1 VTDQYDGAPLDWP
14 DGYFEAVEDED
25 DPPEEVFMGI
35 QERAAPPG
43 PASASAAVPT
53 APSEVI
59 GRASATESS
68 PTTSEQFHCWL
79 DPDALVN
86 PFDIIE
92 ADHLQGTVTYGL
104 VTEIHH
110 TTDAPSHLANFISSD
125 FGNVESEAQTPRQGA
140 DVVQADVL
148 ANHDRAD
155 PRRAIYMPLRSGAPI
170 RFASADGIQIALGT
184 NRIDE
189 ADRVPAGVVEMS
201 NGTRAP
207 VFLNRKFLL
216 GPEGAHVN
224 ITGLSGLATKTSF
237 ATVLVS
243 SIMQTTD
250 DVAVIMLNVKQDD
263 LLSIDA
269 ANPELTQ
276 NDRELYEVMG
286 VEPKP
291 FTNVHYLVPAGRNG
305 GPNCHGGNAPQNHLI
320 YAYALDDVIG
330 TLDQPGPGT
339 EALFSSVADESD
351 TMSSIC
357 ARLDDDRQH
366 RSGDFRDVATWN
378 QLLTGQPLH
387 TKDGDLAQ
395 LKTIQKSS
403 VGKFLRVMNRIV
415 RNHNSGVFVQQ
426 RASGQRNVAETI
438 RRIQGGHTYVIDIYR
453 LTDDERGLVFGH
465 VISEVYRLYA
475 EAERGDDLP
484 SKVVVFVDELNKYA
498 PSRGRHSVVQEYL
511 LDIAARG
518 RSLGVVL
525 IGAEQFMSEVHTQV
539 AAASTKVI
547 GRSDPAELT
556 DPAYRVIPRDLQQ
569 HLVRLDKGE
578 MIMSHP
584 MFRKPVRVRI
594 PRPPYRQI
602 GR

>member
-1 VTDQYDGAPLDWP
+1 MTERHDEAPLDYP
-14 DGYFEAVEDED
+14 DGYFETIEDED
-25 DPPEEVFMGI
+25 DPL
-35 QERAAPPG
+35 EREGLMDGALPQPAAP
-43 PASASAAVPT
+43 SKV
-53 APSEVI
+53 APSAVSTVI

-170 RFASADGIQIALGT
+170 RFASAEGIQIALGT

-276 NDRELYEVMG
+276 KDRELYAVMG
-286 VEPKP
+286 VEAKP
-291 FTNVHYLVPAGRNG
+291 FSNVHYFIPRGRNG
-305 GPNCHGGNAPQNHLI
+305 GPNCHGSNPPAGHQV
-320 YAYALDDVIG
+320 YAYALDDVVG
-330 TLDQPGPGT
+330 SLNQPGPGT
-339 EALFSSVADESD
+339 AALFSSVPDDTD
-351 TMSSIC
+351 TMSSMC
-357 ARLDDDRQH
+357 GQLDADRQH
-366 RSGDFRDVATWN
+366 RSGFFKDVANWD
-378 QLLTGQPLH
+378 QLLTGKPLH
-387 TKDGDLAQ
+387 TGKDNDLATPPNTH
-395 LKTIQKSS
+395 KAS
-403 VGKFLRVMNRIV
+403 VGKFLRVLRRVV
-415 RNHNSGVFVQQ
+415 RNHNTGVFVNQ
-426 RASGQRNVAETI
+426 RTGGQINIAEAV
-438 RRIQGGHTYVIDIYR
+438 RGIQGGHTYVIDIYR

-498 PSRGRHSVVQEYL
+498 PARGRHSVVQEYL